1 MSYWIAGS
9 MVVSAGVS
17 LYGVISGNAA
27 ADDANAVALQNQ
39 QLTNDIAEKNLA
51 FQKEEAR
58 KLEIQKEK
66 YRRMDFKNPYA
77 NITNPFAGIT
87 SEYENVYED
96 LTVNQQQA
104 QFEAEQG
111 AQVRADTLQS
121 LRGAAGGSGIA
132 SLAQVMANQGQLQTQ
147 KISASIGQQEAMN
160 QRLQAQGAGVAQQME
175 SQAERTIAQGASAAQ
190 MARLGGE
197 QMLQTMEMDR
207 QATLLGI
214 QMGQSAGANAALQQA
229 YSNQLSSGAAMASLY
244 GTQAA
249 GMYGMAGQALGAT
262 ISLAGAMSN
271 KGKD

>member
-9 MVVSAGVS
+9 MVVSAGVG
-17 LYGVISGNAA
+17 LYGIISGNAA
-27 ADDANAVALQNQ
+27 ADDANEVALQNQ

-58 KLEIQKEK
+58 KLEVQKEK

-77 NITNPFAGIT
+77 EIENPFA
-87 SEYENVYED
+87 ENVFED
-96 LTVNQQQA
+96 LKVDTTAAEFQ
-104 QFEAEQG
+104 AEQG
-111 AQVRADTLQS
+111 MQQRANIMQD

-132 SLAQVMANQGQLQTQ
+132 GLAQSLANQGQLQTQ
-147 KISASIGQQEAMN
+147 QISTGISQQEMTN
-160 QRLQAQGAGVAQQME
+160 QRMQAQGALQVQQGE
-175 SQAERTIAQGASAAQ
+175 SATD
-190 MARLGGE
+190 MARRGGE
-197 QMLQTMEMDR
+197 QLLQTMEMDR

-271 KGKD
+271 KSTGTD